1 MKYRYPLLAIA
12 VLGLIT
18 LAGCSSWLGKVN
30 IFPVE
35 QDVALGQQVA
45 SSFETGSAAVVLDSG
60 KHNNSM
66 ATFMAF
72 AILS

>member
-1 MKYRYPLLAIA
+1 
-12 VLGLIT
+12 LGLIT

-60 KHNNSM
+60 KHKQ
-66 ATFMAF
+66 
-72 AILS
+72 L